1 MNKTTP
7 DPETPIFGELNAELG
22 ELPEIV
28 VHDFDSHGF
37 QFGSEASDDKV
48 DAEPESVRAGDRT
61 LVNTGGGR
69 RRRKED

>member
-1 MNKTTP
+1 VNKTTP
-7 DPETPIFGELNAELG
+7 DPGTPIFGELNEELG

-37 QFGSEASDDKV
+37 QFGSEASDDKG
-48 DAEPESVRAGDRT
+48 DAEPESARAGDRA
-61 LVNTGGGR
+61 LVNTGGR